1 MAPVFLMSEASPS
14 IDPAEIK
21 RFSALAETW
30 WDPRGSMAPLHR
42 LNPARLRFLR
52 ETLAAHFESDG
63 KSLRPFEGLRVL
75 DIGCGG
81 GLVSEPLARLGARVT
96 GIDAAEANIAV
107 ARAHARG
114 ADLEIDYRQA
124 SAEELAAAGEKFD
137 AVLALEVVEHVA
149 DLDGFLN
156 AAATLVRPGGAF
168 IASTLNRTPKSLL
181 FGIVGAEYLLRW
193 LPRGTH
199 RWDRFLKPSEFAA
212 GLRRQGLQVREIRGL
227 AYDLL
232 AGDWRLGRDLDV
244 NYLLY
249 AARP

>member
-1 MAPVFLMSEASPS
+1 MSEASPS
-14 IDPAEIK
+14 IDQAEVE

-42 LNPARLRFLR
+42 LNPARLGFLR
-52 ETLAAHFESDG
+52 ETLAAHFQRDA
-63 KSLRPFEGLRVL
+63 KSLRPFDGLSVL

-81 GLVSEPLARLGARVT
+81 GLISEPLARLGATVM
-96 GIDAAEANIAV
+96 GIDASEANIAV

-114 ADLEIDYRQA
+114 ADLEIDYRPT
-124 SAEELAAAGEKFD
+124 SAEALAAAGERFD

-149 DLDGFLN
+149 DVEAFLQ
-156 AAATLVRPGGAF
+156 AAATLMRPGAAF

-199 RWDRFLKPSEFAA
+199 RWDRFLRPSEFAA
-212 GLRRQGLQVREIRGL
+212 GLRRQGLHVREIRGL
-227 AYDLL
+227 VYDLL
-232 AGDWRLGRDLDV
+232 AGEWRIGRDLGV
-244 NYLLY
+244 NYLIS
-249 AARP
+249 ATRP

>member
-1 MAPVFLMSEASPS
+1 MSEASPS
-14 IDPAEIK
+14 IDKAEVE
-21 RFSALAETW
+21 RFAALAETW

-42 LNPARLRFLR
+42 LNPARLGFIR
-52 ETLAAHFESDG
+52 ETLATHYGRDA
-63 KSLRPFEGLRVL
+63 KSLSPFDGLRVL

-81 GLVSEPLARLGARVT
+81 GLIAEPLARLGAAVT
-96 GIDAAEANIAV
+96 GIDAADANIAV

-124 SAEELAAAGEKFD
+124 SAEALAAAGERFD

-149 DLDGFLN
+149 DVDAFLQ
-156 AAATLVRPGGAF
+156 AAAALVRPGGAL

-181 FGIVGAEYLLRW
+181 LGIVGAEYVLRW

-199 RWDRFLKPSEFAA
+199 RWDRFLRPSEFAS

-227 AYDLL
+227 TYDLL
-232 AGDWRLGRDLDV
+232 AAEWRLGRDLGV
-244 NYLLY
+244 NYLIY
-249 AARP
+249 AARPSD